1 MFSPQEDTDGSGAIQ
16 ELDRHEYKNSNLD
29 KVLRLVRDSLLYS
42 EILRR
47 KRLPFN
53 GANSEDGLITPPNDR
68 IRYEKTKNV
77 CFWGMTHSDF
87 IKQTN
92 AYSINMEQ
100 TCINI
105 HF

>member
-1 MFSPQEDTDGSGAIQ
+1 MAPAAIQ

-87 IKQTN
+87 HQANK
-92 AYSINMEQ
+92 
-100 TCINI
+100 CL
-105 HF
+105 